1 MDGVDGLRLAR
12 LCAAVEAKMQ
22 HDQGAL
28 SGQTVLNGLDLL
40 LSVMEAS
47 LPKPVRLAALDA
59 ARAVVEARAPKV
71 VKHEIEKF
79 ATQRRRLL
87 EGALNLLLTVQSPEA
102 QWRCLRT
109 TLVEGNDLEATARVL
124 LGLWQSTSGAQGI
137 GPRLAVLDVLLS
149 MLRAVGQRAH
159 PEPQPGKKKPHQQQ
173 RVAAAA
179 AAAENLPSALLQCSA
194 QIIQEAFPISELR
207 THGQQLLVALLR
219 TGEPSALLQLP
230 FGPQRILQL
239 EHSEAEASTIP
250 RTIRWDLLAE
260 VATIGHCCSN
270 VQLLEMCATT
280 LLGIVERTDLLATA
294 TITPGR
300 VDADLQ
306 QRLLRALH
314 LMLLPPAPVEKTLQ
328 ALPGLAGRFV
338 EERLAGGLFV
348 PLACTWCLHHE
359 AHFLANAPPALAA
372 ALLKQV
378 PGMRTARV
386 RAAALFTCMKLL
398 ARGGAAEATT
408 LLMELLRLSGELVEV
423 KEKPG
428 KQDRRLPQP
437 DGKFMLPTLPSE
449 GKLPPLG
456 RAAKLLERALLPP
469 KLLADANSWA
479 TQPQPGVLADEAC
492 ERWFLEQFAAFA
504 GTFPEQDR
512 AQLMQ
517 GMPVGLVRK
526 LQGTCQ

>member
-1 MDGVDGLRLAR
+1 M
-12 LCAAVEAKMQ
+12 E
-22 HDQGAL
+22 
-28 SGQTVLNGLDLL
+28 SLL
-40 LSVMEAS
+40 

-71 VKHEIEKF
+71 QKHELEKF
-79 ATQRRRLL
+79 AAQRRRLL
-87 EGALNLLLTVQSPEA
+87 EGALNLLLTVQSPEG

-109 TLVEGNDLEATARVL
+109 TLVEGNDLEATAQVL
-124 LGLWQSTSGAQGI
+124 LGLWRSTPGAQGL

-159 PEPQPGKKKPHQQQ
+159 PDPQPGKKKPHQQQ
-173 RVAAAA
+173 RAAAAA

-194 QIIQEAFPISELR
+194 QVIQEAFPISELR
-207 THGQQLLVALLR
+207 SHGQQLLVALLR

-239 EHSEAEASTIP
+239 EQSETDAATIP

-270 VQLLEMCATT
+270 VQLLEMCAKA
-280 LLGIVERTDLLATA
+280 LLGIVERTDFLATA

-300 VDADLQ
+300 VDGDLQ

-314 LMLLPPAPVEKTLQ
+314 LLLLPPAPVERILQ

-338 EERLAGGLFV
+338 EERLAGSMFA

-359 AHFLANAPPALAA
+359 AHFLGHAPPALAA

-378 PGMRTARV
+378 PAMRTARV
-386 RAAALFTCMKLL
+386 RTATLFTVMKLV
-398 ARGGAAEATT
+398 ARGGVDKAV
-408 LLMELLRLSGELVEV
+408 LVELLRLSGELLEP
-423 KEKPG
+423 KEKTG
-428 KQDRRLPQP
+428 KQDKGRPSA
-437 DGKFMLPTLPSE
+437 DGKFLLSTLPSE

-469 KLLADANSWA
+469 RLLADANIWA
-479 TQPQPGVLADEAC
+479 TQPQPGLLADEAC
-492 ERWFLEQFAAFA
+492 ERWFLEQLHAFA

-512 AQLMQ
+512 AQLVQ
-517 GMPVGLVRK
+517 CMPVGLVRR
-526 LQGTCQ
+526 LQGACQ